1 MTSRS
6 PPVVSYRSSGGREP
20 TPILTRRFGGGGV
33 LCKSPQANLKNRRC
47 SRVQLLK
54 NKTQKRLKSS
64 PVVSDSKIIFFFHA
78 MLCLK
83 EKKSNRPWTTCFI
96 ALSFFLLNFIF
107 PFLGTTTTTTTN
119 SCTFDR
125 KQKIPFF
132 PTLRKETT
140 GAQVDVRLWPLE
152 GNRRH
157 VWADTSGSLT
167 Q

>member
-1 MTSRS
+1 MNHMLHML
-6 PPVVSYRSSGGREP
+6 YSS
-20 TPILTRRFGGGGV
+20 
-33 LCKSPQANLKNRRC
+33 
-47 SRVQLLK
+47 LLF
-54 NKTQKRLKSS
+54 S
-64 PVVSDSKIIFFFHA
+64 FEFH
-78 MLCLK
+78 
-83 EKKSNRPWTTCFI
+83 
-96 ALSFFLLNFIF
+96 LSFFL
-107 PFLGTTTTTTTN
+107 GGGGTTTTN